1 MTLTGTAL
9 RMTVFIS
16 EDDQFHHRP
25 LYTEIV
31 HRAHAA
37 GLAGA
42 TVLRGH
48 EGFGASSHIHT
59 TRILSLS
66 DDLPALILIVDRPD
80 KIREFLPQV
89 EELVTKGLIIL
100 DEVEVVRY
108 VGSSDTEADVG
119 RQTLA
124 DVEPGDTAE
133 MPLPRVRGWR
143 AGRERR

>member
-16 EDDQFHHRP
+16 ENAQFHHRP

-42 TVLRGH
+42 TVLRGA
-48 EGFGASSHIHT
+48 EGFGASSRIHT
-59 TRILSLS
+59 SRILSLS
-66 DDLPALILIVDRPD
+66 EDLPALVLIVDSPE
-80 KIREFLPQV
+80 KIRAFLPEI
-89 EELVTKGLIIL
+89 EELVIEGLIIL

-108 VGSSDTEADVG
+108 VGSGPD
-119 RQTLA
+119 
-124 DVEPGDTAE
+124 
-133 MPLPRVRGWR
+133 RGWR
-143 AGRERR
+143 

>member
-1 MTLTGTAL
+1 MTLTGAAL
-9 RMTVFIS
+9 RMTVFVS
-16 EDDQFHHRP
+16 ETQQFRHRP

-59 TRILSLS
+59 TRILSLAE
-66 DDLPALILIVDRPD
+66 DLPAMILIVDLPE
-80 KIREFLPQV
+80 KIRAFLPQV
-89 EELVTKGLIIL
+89 EELVQQGLIIL

-108 VGSSDTEADVG
+108 VGSRTDGTDGTDGPA
-119 RQTLA
+119 
-124 DVEPGDTAE
+124 
-133 MPLPRVRGWR
+133 
-143 AGRERR
+143 

>member
-1 MTLTGTAL
+1 MALAGTAL

-16 EDDQFHHRP
+16 ENKQYHHHP

-48 EGFGASSHIHT
+48 EGFGASSRIHT

-66 DDLPALILIVDRPD
+66 EDLPAVVLIVDLPE
-80 KIREFLPQV
+80 KIRAFLPEV
-89 EELVTKGLIIL
+89 EELVAEGLIIL

-108 VGSSDTEADVG
+108 VGHCPAEDEGTPVDLRSDADRG
-119 RQTLA
+119 R
-124 DVEPGDTAE
+124 
-133 MPLPRVRGWR
+133 
-143 AGRERR
+143 RR